1 MSIKNALLI
10 DCSEAAF
17 CCDKSQYEEAS
28 VTEKLKM
35 LLHLIYCKKC
45 KKYAEK
51 NKKLTELINKCD
63 LKTCTEDDKKV
74 WKEEIEKSS
83 SINKIKDHQ

>member
-1 MSIKNALLI
+1 MSKKKALMI

-28 VTEKLKM
+28 VSEKLKM

-45 KKYAEK
+45 RKYSEK
-51 NKKLTELINKCD
+51 NKKLTELINQSD
-63 LKTCTEDDKKV
+63 LKTCTEEEKKA
-74 WKEEIEKSS
+74 WKREIEKELV
-83 SINKIKDHQ
+83 KL